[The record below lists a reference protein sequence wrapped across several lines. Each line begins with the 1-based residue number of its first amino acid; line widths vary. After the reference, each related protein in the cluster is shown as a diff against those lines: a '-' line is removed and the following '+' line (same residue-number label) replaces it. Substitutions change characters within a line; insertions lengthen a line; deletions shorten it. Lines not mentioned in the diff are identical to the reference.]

1 MSEEAFTP
9 NGKVTPASS
18 LARPIRMLCSAALAL
33 LCCAQAANAQPS
45 QTPAKVTS
53 GSAALVAHYDPI
65 QKLRLSVVLTP
76 PHWQEEQK
84 FIEQLHDKKSPLFHK
99 YLTAEQFAARF
110 SPSVADEQV
119 VAAWADSAGFTV
131 TQRYPSRLIVDVEAP
146 AGVIERALGVKI
158 NKYQLGAKSFY
169 SNDRDPALPSH
180 LSGIIQSV
188 RGLNSFERPEPVK
201 SHGVAVA
208 RPDYTPGPTVTVAT
222 AAHGAATAKLSEAL
236 KSDARSTTPQF
247 LNGFYS
253 PTDLYSSQAY
263 DYQALYNQGH
273 CCNPNGNAGGSPVE
287 SSIVIAAFG
296 DLDYNDIAAYHNQ
309 FPYLAYNVQKVIVDG
324 GYTCNNSSGPDLNC
338 LETTLDTEFALSMA
352 NSFGSYLD
360 TAKVWVYEGGGSDVS
375 LFTRIM
381 TDGNAR
387 VMSTSWGCSDGQC
400 YSDAAMAA
408 DHTVFASMAAQGWTL
423 IAASGDQGSTG
434 ACNDALAVV
443 FPASDPY
450 VVAAG
455 GTELAIDP
463 YTGNFV
469 SEVAWTGGTAPGSC
483 ASNNGG
489 GTGGLSSYFPAPSY
503 QAGLGVGNRAT
514 PDISLNAYYGQA
526 MIYGGN
532 LYYPGGTSIVGPE
545 LAGFFAQENAYLL
558 SIGNA
563 CGPSGSSACA
573 PLGAANPYLY
583 GSLLQTAPHYPF
595 YDVTS
600 GCNSNDITL
609 AYGLGFYCAQS
620 GYDLATGWGS
630 ANMLQ
635 LAWGLNWAVA
645 ATGAAPTVT
654 FGGPATNVWYNTD
667 QVIDWSVNDVATP
680 GFNPTGIAGFTQGWD
695 VIPTDSRREA
705 TPGSGDSFYAGPQHI
720 NASFGCTDLSG
731 ALCSGGVSQGCH
743 TMHVRGWNNMGVSSG
758 DNTYGPVCYD
768 TVAPATT
775 LILSGTKTGAVYST
789 PVKSTLSAADASSGV
804 ASTLYSVDGAAAVKY
819 TGPFAVSAVGA
830 HTVSYHSID
839 VAGNVEP
846 SHSAAFTIE
855 SPTATKL
862 TSSLN
867 PTVYGQSVTFTAT
880 VSPSFGAVA
889 TGTVTLKV
897 GTGTLGTA
905 TLSGGTATFT
915 TKTLPAGADAI
926 TAVYGGSA
934 SDLTSTSAALTQ
946 TVKKATTTTA
956 LASSLNPATHGKSV
970 TFTATIK
977 PQYAGAVTGT
987 VTFKDGT
994 KTLGTGA
1001 VNAMTDKATFT
1012 TSTLTVGTHAITAAF
1027 GGNSNNV
1034 ASTSSSLHEVIK

>member
-1 MSEEAFTP
+1 
-9 NGKVTPASS
+9 V
-18 LARPIRMLCSAALAL
+18 
-33 LCCAQAANAQPS
+33 
-45 QTPAKVTS
+45 
-53 GSAALVAHYDPI
+53 
-65 QKLRLSVVLTP
+65 
-76 PHWQEEQK
+76 
-84 FIEQLHDKKSPLFHK
+84 
-99 YLTAEQFAARF
+99 AAR
-110 SPSVADEQV
+110 
-119 VAAWADSAGFTV
+119 AA
-131 TQRYPSRLIVDVEAP
+131 
-146 AGVIERALGVKI
+146 
-158 NKYQLGAKSFY
+158 
-169 SNDRDPALPSH
+169 
-180 LSGIIQSV
+180 
-188 RGLNSFERPEPVK
+188 
-201 SHGVAVA
+201 
-208 RPDYTPGPTVTVAT
+208 
-222 AAHGAATAKLSEAL
+222 
-236 KSDARSTTPQF
+236 
-247 LNGFYS
+247 
-253 PTDLYSSQAY
+253 
-263 DYQALYNQGH
+263 
-273 CCNPNGNAGGSPVE
+273 
-287 SSIVIAAFG
+287 
-296 DLDYNDIAAYHNQ
+296 
-309 FPYLAYNVQKVIVDG
+309 
-324 GYTCNNSSGPDLNC
+324 
-338 LETTLDTEFALSMA
+338 
-352 NSFGSYLD
+352 
-360 TAKVWVYEGGGSDVS
+360 
-375 LFTRIM
+375 
-381 TDGNAR
+381 
-387 VMSTSWGCSDGQC
+387 
-400 YSDAAMAA
+400 
-408 DHTVFASMAAQGWTL
+408 
-423 IAASGDQGSTG
+423 
-434 ACNDALAVV
+434 
-443 FPASDPY
+443 
-450 VVAAG
+450 
-455 GTELAIDP
+455 
-463 YTGNFV
+463 
-469 SEVAWTGGTAPGSC
+469 
-483 ASNNGG
+483 
-489 GTGGLSSYFPAPSY
+489 
-503 QAGLGVGNRAT
+503 
-514 PDISLNAYYGQA
+514 
-526 MIYGGN
+526 
-532 LYYPGGTSIVGPE
+532 
-545 LAGFFAQENAYLL
+545 
-558 SIGNA
+558 
-563 CGPSGSSACA
+563 
-573 PLGAANPYLY
+573 LY

-654 FGGPATNVWYNTD
+654 FGGPATNVWYNKD
-667 QVIDWSVNDVATP
+667 QVIDWSVNDVATA

-695 VIPTDSRREA
+695 WIPTDSRREA

-775 LILSGTKTGAVYST
+775 LTLSGTKTGAVYST

-804 ASTLYSVDGAAAVKY
+804 ASTLYSVDGGAAVKY

-846 SHSAAFTIE
+846 SHSAAFKIE

-862 TSSLN
+862 ASSLN
-867 PTVYGQSVTFTAT
+867 PAVHGQSVTFTAT

-897 GTGTLGTA
+897 GTSTLGTG
-905 TLSGGTATFT
+905 TLSGGKATFT

-956 LASSLNPATHGKSV
+956 LTSSLNPATHGKSV

-977 PQYAGAVTGT
+977 PQYAGTVTGT

-1001 VNAMTDKATFT
+1001 VNGLTDKATYT
-1012 TSTLTVGTHAITAAF
+1012 TSTLAVGTHAITAAF

-1034 ASTSSSLHEVIK
+1034 ASTSSSLSEVIK